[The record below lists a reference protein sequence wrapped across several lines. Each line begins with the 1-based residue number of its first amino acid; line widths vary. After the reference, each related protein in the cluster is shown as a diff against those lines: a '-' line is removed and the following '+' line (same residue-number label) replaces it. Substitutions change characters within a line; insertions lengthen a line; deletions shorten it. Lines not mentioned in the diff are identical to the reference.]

1 LPQHTASPDGRKPP
15 TQRITNRGLCLTQA
29 TMTMIKHNPMNDPPI
44 LGLHAFHPYFVVPP
58 KNTKSF
64 FPETRN
70 PDFGTCCGRPY
81 FVAPPK
87 NTKSFFP
94 ETRNPDFGTTRISS
108 LFCCTPQNHEKLFPE
123 IRNPDFGTCR
133 GRNGPKWRPW
143 SHFCIFTFYK
153 FRTMYGLAFMC
164 RKKFRNLPSTAR
176 FCAKRFRHIDF
187 WTFFLSIF

>member
-1 LPQHTASPDGRKPP
+1 LPPHMASLDGRKPP

-29 TMTMIKHNPMNDPPI
+29 TMTMIKHNPMNDPPQKTRKAFSQKQETPI
-44 LGLHAFHPYFVVPP
+44 LGLQTFYPPIWLHPP
-58 KNTKSF
+58 KTRKAFSRKQ
-64 FPETRN
+64 ET
-70 PDFGTCCGRPY
+70 PILGLQTFHPY

-94 ETRNPDFGTTRISS
+94 ET
-108 LFCCTPQNHEKLFPE
+108 
-123 IRNPDFGTCR
+123 RNPDFGTCR

-164 RKKFRNLPSTAR
+164 RKKFRNLPSAAR

-187 WTFFLSIF
+187 WTFLFVHFLKIL